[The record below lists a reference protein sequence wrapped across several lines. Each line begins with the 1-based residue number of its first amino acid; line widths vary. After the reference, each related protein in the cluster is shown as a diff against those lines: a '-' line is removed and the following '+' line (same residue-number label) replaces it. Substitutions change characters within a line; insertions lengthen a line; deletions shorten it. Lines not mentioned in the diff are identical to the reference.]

1 MSEGKL
7 EEVDEAVV
15 PGTSF
20 ELAVPIEAQFLLPRG
35 DGKAQ
40 RGGMHFGRWR
50 KCSGGQGEEFFDPGV
65 ELRGGREQSIIAAA
79 GLSGDAIR
87 DFALDENHDCFKVF
101 GIVEQPQEDLRS
113 DVVGKIADDL
123 RRLGAEFDAGPAQAG
138 LGSKQRIEI
147 NGENVA
153 FDDFNI
159 GEHAEAE
166 AKLCGQHAVK
176 LNRDQAAS
184 ALGQERCENA
194 ASGTDF
200 EHRVLRYIAE
210 GVDELLSKAVADEE
224 MLSQLGLMLR
234 TARGHDLRHVDPLF
248 PGHIDCLCPE
258 TYSIITCAR
267 EKRVSREGFMH
278 IAFVASEGVPFS
290 KTGGLADVVGALP
303 RALAALGHQV
313 SVYLPR
319 YRQTKLADPATV
331 VRSITIPFDDKY
343 RFASVVTG
351 GSQSGVKFYF
361 VDYPD
366 YFDRD
371 ALYGTPAGDYP
382 DNAERFALFS
392 RAVLEATKIL
402 GVPQI
407 FHCHDWQSA
416 LVPVL
421 LRTVYAEDPAF
432 RDVGTVFT
440 IHNIGYQGL
449 FPPETLP
456 LLMLPWDLFTMS
468 KMEFFGQVNFL
479 KGALT
484 FSDFIT
490 TVSRKYSQ
498 EIQTAEYGFGLE
510 GVLRDRA
517 ATVTGILNGVDYD
530 EWSPQADK
538 FIAAKYSPQDLSGKA
553 QCKQDLLTAFGV
565 KNADPK
571 IPVIGIVS
579 RFAAQK
585 GFDLIAQ
592 IMDRLAREEMIV
604 VALGAGDKQYE
615 EMFVRLNKQFPN
627 KIAVKVAYDNAIAH
641 KIEAGSDMFLMPSK
655 YEPCGLNQI
664 YSLKYGTVPIV
675 RATGGLDDTIEP
687 WDARSG
693 KGTGFKFTE
702 YNGESLLL
710 TIKHALQAYRD
721 QTSWQ
726 VLMRNGMNKDFSW
739 NASAREYGKIY
750 ERVKQMRGVAPVQE
764 KVLV

>member
-1 MSEGKL
+1 
-7 EEVDEAVV
+7 
-15 PGTSF
+15 
-20 ELAVPIEAQFLLPRG
+20 
-35 DGKAQ
+35 
-40 RGGMHFGRWR
+40 
-50 KCSGGQGEEFFDPGV
+50 
-65 ELRGGREQSIIAAA
+65 
-79 GLSGDAIR
+79 
-87 DFALDENHDCFKVF
+87 
-101 GIVEQPQEDLRS
+101 
-113 DVVGKIADDL
+113 
-123 RRLGAEFDAGPAQAG
+123 
-138 LGSKQRIEI
+138 
-147 NGENVA
+147 
-153 FDDFNI
+153 
-159 GEHAEAE
+159 
-166 AKLCGQHAVK
+166 
-176 LNRDQAAS
+176 
-184 ALGQERCENA
+184 
-194 ASGTDF
+194 
-200 EHRVLRYIAE
+200 
-210 GVDELLSKAVADEE
+210 
-224 MLSQLGLMLR
+224 
-234 TARGHDLRHVDPLF
+234 
-248 PGHIDCLCPE
+248 
-258 TYSIITCAR
+258 
-267 EKRVSREGFMH
+267 MH

-319 YRQTKLADPATV
+319 YRQTKLTEPVTV

-351 GSQSGVKFYF
+351 GTQGGVRFYF
-361 VDYPD
+361 VEYPP

-382 DNAERFALFS
+382 DNAERYALFS
-392 RAVLEATKIL
+392 RAVIEASKIL
-402 GVPQI
+402 GVPHV

-416 LVPVL
+416 LVPIL
-421 LRTVYAEDPAF
+421 LRTVYAEDPAL
-432 RDVGTVFT
+432 RETATVFT
-440 IHNIGYQGL
+440 IHNMGYQGL

-484 FSDFIT
+484 YSDYVT

-510 GVLRDRA
+510 GVLHDRA
-517 ATVTGILNGVDYD
+517 STVSGILNGVDYE
-530 EWSPQADK
+530 EWSPQTDK
-538 FIAAKYSPQDLSGKA
+538 FAAAKFSPQDLAGKA
-553 QCKQDLLTAFGV
+553 KCKQDLLATFGMPA
-565 KNADPK
+565 ADAK
-571 IPVIGIVS
+571 LPVIGIVS

-585 GFDLIAQ
+585 GFDLISQ
-592 IMDRLAREEMIV
+592 IADRLAREQMIM
-604 VALGAGDKQYE
+604 VALGAGDKPYE
-615 EMFVRLNKQFPN
+615 EMFLRLHKQFPN

-641 KIEAGSDMFLMPSK
+641 KIEAGADMFLMPSR

-687 WDARSG
+687 WDARTG

-702 YNGESLLL
+702 YIGESLLL
-710 TIKHALQAYRD
+710 TIRQALQGYSD

-750 ERVKQMRGVAPVQE
+750 EKVRQLRGIPAAPE
-764 KVLV
+764 KVLA